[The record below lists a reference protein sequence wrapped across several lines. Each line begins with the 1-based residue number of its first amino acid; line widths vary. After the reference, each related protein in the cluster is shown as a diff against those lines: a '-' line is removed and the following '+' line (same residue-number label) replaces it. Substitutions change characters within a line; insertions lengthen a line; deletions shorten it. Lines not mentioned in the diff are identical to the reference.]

1 LGYVGVGP
9 GYEVAIL
16 IRRSARIDDVDAVA
30 ADVGPNLTA
39 MNVERAGR
47 RVAELIGWSAVA
59 GIGTVMLT
67 QAAGIDG
74 FDLVSAAQSF
84 TPYGIPV
91 AVLVSAGA
99 LWQRSR
105 TLAVVSASVGL
116 SALLLAVPIVFPADQ
131 PAVQADARGLSAASV
146 NLLYRNP
153 SADPVAAELAALD
166 PDLIVFSEFTNRHDI
181 TLRNHPLAERYP
193 HRINHAGPFGGG
205 MGLWSKYPLAERTGD
220 LDHSRTIDADVAGP
234 DGAIHVIAVHP
245 TTPVHDHEAWMQ
257 SLADLGTQAATAEGP
272 LLVLGDF
279 NASYWHPAF
288 RSLLDDGLVDAHIAN
303 GDGWSPS
310 WPTDRVHPPF
320 VRLDHAL
327 TGNGLV
333 STDVRDFEVVGGD
346 HAGFV
351 VTVKP
356 AAD

>member
-1 LGYVGVGP
+1 LGYVGVPP
-9 GYEVAIL
+9 GYDASIL
-16 IRRSARIDDVDAVA
+16 IRRSGRVDDADAPA
-30 ADVGPNLTA
+30 AGVGPSLTA
-39 MNVERAGR
+39 MNVERPGR

-99 LWQRSR
+99 LWRRSR
-105 TLAVVSASVGL
+105 TLALVSASVGL
-116 SALLLAVPIVFPADQ
+116 SALLLAVPIVFPAEQ
-131 PAVQADARGLSAASV
+131 GAVQADAQGLSAASV

-153 SADPVAAELAALD
+153 SAEPVADELAALD
-166 PDLIVFSEFTNRHDI
+166 PDVIVFSEFTHRHDI
-181 TLRNHPLAERYP
+181 TLQNHRLAERYP

-205 MGLWSKYPLAERTGD
+205 MAVWSKYPLDERDGD
-220 LDHSRTIDADVAGP
+220 VDHSRIIDADVNGP

-245 TTPVHDHEAWMQ
+245 TTPLHDHDAWMR
-257 SLADLGTQAATAEGP
+257 SLADLGTQASTDEGP
-272 LLVLGDF
+272 LLILGDF

-288 RSLLDDGLVDAHIAN
+288 RALLEEGLVDAHIAD

-310 WPTDRVHPPF
+310 WPTDRRHPPF

-346 HAGFV
+346 HSGFV